1 MGEEEMG
8 GKLGRVE
15 EGETVV
21 RMYCKK
27 ESIFDNK
34 NIEKTIYWNKVIN
47 EIKDIQKKILSSDER
62 LNKQK

>member
-1 MGEEEMG
+1 MSLGSLLFLKRIGEKVDMGEEEMG

-15 EGETVV
+15 EGESVV

-34 NIEKTIYWNKVIN
+34 NIEKNN
-47 EIKDIQKKILSSDER
+47 ILE
-62 LNKQK
+62 

>member
-8 GKLGRVE
+8 GKLGTVE

-21 RMYCKK
+21 RMYCKRE

-34 NIEKTIYWNKVIN
+34 NIDKNQYIG
-47 EIKDIQKKILSSDER
+47 IK
-62 LNKQK
+62 